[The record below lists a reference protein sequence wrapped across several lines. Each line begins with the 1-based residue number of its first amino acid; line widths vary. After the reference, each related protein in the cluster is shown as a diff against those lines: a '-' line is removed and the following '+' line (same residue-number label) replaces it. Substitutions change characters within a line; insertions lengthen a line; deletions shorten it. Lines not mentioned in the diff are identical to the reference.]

1 MENVEEEDED
11 KQKEDKEK
19 RDKNHTIIKRNQKSV
34 KVKVNINVTSLDKKN
49 KKKKKAKADPPLP
62 KEKKVSFELLD
73 TLFSFIGVSM
83 NDELVKTSQD
93 RLNLYTSRSHASR
106 STAGTIDLLPG
117 ATNISTESK

>member
-1 MENVEEEDED
+1 MKTEP
-11 KQKEDKEK
+11 
-19 RDKNHTIIKRNQKSV
+19 T
-34 KVKVNINVTSLDKKN
+34 
-49 KKKKKAKADPPLP
+49 LP

-83 NDELVKTSQD
+83 KTEQIKTTQD

-117 ATNISTESK
+117 ATNIATDMKP